1 MTKKPIKKILYVAY
15 SLVLSL
21 GVADAARAD
30 TVNIVHDGYGA
41 YGTTTFWA
49 ADSYGDDVMGGVYQL
64 NKTGDTGIGDTWH
77 NGLIPGFCMEL
88 HEPPPHSTYTYSVTM
103 PDNVYNSF
111 TGEVLGVTKA
121 NYLRELWARYYDP
134 SWAAGGPYTSQQNGA
149 AQAFAAAVWE
159 IIYEKLPTAPA
170 DWDVTLDGTPGIGG
184 FWAQN
189 LDAATANKWLHDL
202 TGSGPK
208 ADLRAF
214 VFQGQQ
220 DYLVAVPEP
229 ATIILL
235 GLGGLCSIASRRRR
249 AREPQSASGSATT
262 GA

>member
-1 MTKKPIKKILYVAY
+1 MTTKPIKKMLYIAY
-15 SLVLSL
+15 SLLLLL
-21 GVADAARAD
+21 GLTHTVRAD
-30 TVNIVHDGYGA
+30 TVNIVHDGHGA

-49 ADSYGDDVMGGVYQL
+49 ADAYGLDVIGGVYQL
-64 NKTGDTGIGDTWH
+64 NKTGDTGSGNTWH

-88 HEPPPHSTYTYSVTM
+88 QEPPPDSTYAYSVTM
-103 PDNVYNSF
+103 PENVYNSF
-111 TGEVLGVTKA
+111 LGETLGVTKA

-134 SWAAGGPYTSQQNGA
+134 SWATTGSHTSQENNA
-149 AQAFAAAVWE
+149 AQAFAAAIWE
-159 IIYEKLPTAPA
+159 IIYEQLPGSSA
-170 DWDVTLDGTPGIGG
+170 DWDVTLDGTPGAGG
-184 FWAQN
+184 FVAQN

-229 ATIILL
+229 ATIVLL
-235 GLGGLCSIASRRRR
+235 GLGGLCSIMGRRRR
-249 AREPQSASGSATT
+249 AREPQGAGGATT